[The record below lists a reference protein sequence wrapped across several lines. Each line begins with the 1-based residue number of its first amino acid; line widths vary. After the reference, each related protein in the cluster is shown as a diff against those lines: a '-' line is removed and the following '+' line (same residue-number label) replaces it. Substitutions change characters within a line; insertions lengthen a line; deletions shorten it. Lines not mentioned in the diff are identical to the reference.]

1 MKNYRCQQNSRVCHV
16 IHIFSGSSLEK
27 DDYDKFHHCRR
38 YVTGFRERAFWS
50 LPHPW
55 AVPKR
60 PILKRVTTWPEFK
73 ANKRNTATSKT
84 LSVISNFAFRSNK
97 LWYHIENSVFF
108 FFFFV
113 FSEWFWEQII
123 SITDFYIHKPFISKI
138 LKTNFVSRK
147 QHL

>member
-50 LPHPW
+50 LSHPW

-60 PILKRVTTWPEFK
+60 PILKRVTIWPEFK

-108 FFFFV
+108 FIFLYFKNG
-113 FSEWFWEQII
+113 SGCKSYQSLT
-123 SITDFYIHKPFISKI
+123 SIFISLSFRKYWKQI
-138 LKTNFVSRK
+138 L
-147 QHL
+147 

>member
-16 IHIFSGSSLEK
+16 IHIFFGSSLEK

-50 LPHPW
+50 LSHPW

-60 PILKRVTTWPEFK
+60 PILKRVTIWPEFK

-108 FFFFV
+108 FFFLYFQNG
-113 FSEWFWEQII
+113 SGSKSYQSLT
-123 SITDFYIHKPFISKI
+123 SIFISLSFRKYWKQI
-138 LKTNFVSRK
+138 L
-147 QHL
+147 